1 MELRHANHCVYKI
14 RYHMVFCVKYRKK
27 LLLKT
32 ELVNFLKNVCF
43 EISERCCFEFDA
55 IGSDGDH
62 VHLFVGA
69 EPKYSPS
76 KIMQIIKSITARQIF
91 KQYPEIKKHLWGGEL
106 WSDGGYIG
114 TVGDGITSDVI
125 KNDVEN
131 QGNQEEKEA
140 YQQMKILDFE

>member
-1 MELRHANHCVYKI
+1 
-14 RYHMVFCVKYRKK
+14 MVFCVKYRKH
-27 LLLKT
+27 LLSDI
-32 ELVNFLKNVCF
+32 EPINFLKNICF
-43 EISERCCFEFDA
+43 GIGEMYYFEFDA

-76 KIMQIIKSITARQIF
+76 KVMQIIKSITARQIF
-91 KQYPEIKKHLWGGEL
+91 KEYPEIKKQLWGGEL

-114 TVGDGITSDVI
+114 TVGDGTTSEVI
-125 KNDVEN
+125 KNYVEN

-140 YQQMKILDFE
+140 YQQMKILDF

>member
-1 MELRHANHCVYKI
+1 MELRHVNHCVYKI

-27 LLLKT
+27 LLLDI

-43 EISERCCFEFDA
+43 EISERYCFEFDA

-76 KIMQIIKSITARQIF
+76 KVMQTIKSIIARQIF
-91 KQYPEIKKHLWGGEL
+91 KEYPEIKNSFGVVNSGVMEVTLE
-106 WSDGGYIG
+106 
-114 TVGDGITSDVI
+114 
-125 KNDVEN
+125 
-131 QGNQEEKEA
+131 Q
-140 YQQMKILDFE
+140 

>member
-1 MELRHANHCVYKI
+1 M
-14 RYHMVFCVKYRKK
+14 KYLKK
-27 LLLKT
+27 LLFKT
-32 ELVNFLKNVCF
+32 ELVNFLKNICF
-43 EISERCCFEFDA
+43 EISERYCFEFDA

-69 EPKYSPS
+69 ELKYSPS

-125 KNDVEN
+125 KNYVEN